1 MFQKIEVL
9 KKGFTIIEILLSGA
23 IGLLLLFV
31 MANAFIN
38 FQKMGLMQND
48 NAKKHASF
56 ERTLMMLKSEL
67 IQAGYG
73 LASYH
78 QGIQITDQSLRIQKD
93 MNLDGDF
100 EDSREDVVYKFFKE
114 DNKLSRKSGQ
124 GYFQILMEPIY
135 SVFFAHPVDFE
146 QKGITPCV
154 RMQFQINEFDELQE
168 ATLCPLTL

>member
-1 MFQKIEVL
+1 MFQKTEVL

-23 IGLLLLFV
+23 IGLLLLLV
-31 MANAFIN
+31 MANAFFN
-38 FQKMGLMQND
+38 FQKIGLMQND
-48 NAKKHASF
+48 NAKKHATF

-78 QGIQITDQSLRIQKD
+78 QGIQITDQSLRIQ
-93 MNLDGDF
+93 
-100 EDSREDVVYKFFKE
+100 
-114 DNKLSRKSGQ
+114 
-124 GYFQILMEPIY
+124 MEPIY
-135 SVFFAHPVDFE
+135 AVFFHAHPVDFE

-154 RMQFQINEFDELQE
+154 RMQFQLNDFDDLQE

>member
-1 MFQKIEVL
+1 MFLKIEVL

-23 IGLLLLFV
+23 IGLLLLLV
-31 MANAFIN
+31 MANAFFN
-38 FQKMGLMQND
+38 FQKIALMQND
-48 NAKKHASF
+48 NVKKHASF

-78 QGIQITDQSLRIQKD
+78 QGIQITYQSLRIPKD
-93 MNLDGDF
+93 MNLDGDL
-100 EDSREDVVYKFFKE
+100 EDSREDVVYQFFQE

-135 SVFFAHPVDFE
+135 SFFFML
-146 QKGITPCV
+146 TP
-154 RMQFQINEFDELQE
+154 
-168 ATLCPLTL
+168 

>member
-1 MFQKIEVL
+1 MFLKIEVL

-31 MANAFIN
+31 MANALIN

-56 ERTLMMLKSEL
+56 EKTLKMLKSEF

-78 QGIQITDQSLRIQKD
+78 HGIQITDQSLRIQKD
-93 MNLDGDF
+93 MNLDGNL
-100 EDSREDVVYKFFKE
+100 EDSREDVIYQFFQE

-124 GYFQILMEPIY
+124 GSHSIVSEGAAWAL
-135 SVFFAHPVDFE
+135 S
-146 QKGITPCV
+146 
-154 RMQFQINEFDELQE
+154 
-168 ATLCPLTL
+168 

>member
-1 MFQKIEVL
+1 MDFRRNDRCSKKL
-9 KKGFTIIEILLSGA
+9 KSWKKDSPSLEILLSGA

-78 QGIQITDQSLRIQKD
+78 QGIQITDQSLRIQEN
-93 MNLDGDF
+93 MNFDGDL
-100 EDSREDVVYKFFKE
+100 EDSCEDVVYQFFQE

-135 SVFFAHPVDFE
+135 SVFFML
-146 QKGITPCV
+146 TP
-154 RMQFQINEFDELQE
+154 
-168 ATLCPLTL
+168 

>member
-48 NAKKHASF
+48 KAKKHASF

-78 QGIQITDQSLRIQKD
+78 LGIQITDQSLHVQKD
-93 MNLDGDF
+93 MNFDGDL
-100 EDSREDVVYKFFKE
+100 ED
-114 DNKLSRKSGQ
+114 
-124 GYFQILMEPIY
+124 
-135 SVFFAHPVDFE
+135 
-146 QKGITPCV
+146 
-154 RMQFQINEFDELQE
+154 
-168 ATLCPLTL
+168 

>member
-56 ERTLMMLKSEL
+56 ERSLMMLKSEL

-78 QGIQITDQSLRIQKD
+78 QGIQIMYQSLGIQKD
-93 MNLDGDF
+93 MNLDSDF
-100 EDSREDVVYKFFKE
+100 EDYREDMVYQFFE
-114 DNKLSRKSGQ
+114 DDNKLSRISGQ
-124 GYFQILMEPIY
+124 GYFQILTEPIY
-135 SVFFAHPVDFE
+135 SVFF
-146 QKGITPCV
+146 PCST
-154 RMQFQINEFDELQE
+154 R
-168 ATLCPLTL
+168 

>member
-1 MFQKIEVL
+1 MFQKTEVL
-9 KKGFTIIEILLSGA
+9 KNGFTIIEILFSGA
-23 IGLLLLFV
+23 IGLLLLLV
-31 MANAFIN
+31 LANAFIN

-93 MNLDGDF
+93 MNLDGDL
-100 EDSREDVVYKFFKE
+100 EDSREWFTNFFRKITSFPE
-114 DNKLSRKSGQ
+114 NLVKAISRSSWNR
-124 GYFQILMEPIY
+124 YTL
-135 SVFFAHPVDFE
+135 FFF
-146 QKGITPCV
+146 
-154 RMQFQINEFDELQE
+154 M
-168 ATLCPLTL
+168 LTL

>member
-9 KKGFTIIEILLSGA
+9 KKGLTMIEILISGA
-23 IGLLLLFV
+23 ICLLLLFV

-38 FQKMGLMQND
+38 FQKIALMQND

-93 MNLDGDF
+93 MNLDGD
-100 EDSREDVVYKFFKE
+100 
-114 DNKLSRKSGQ
+114 
-124 GYFQILMEPIY
+124 
-135 SVFFAHPVDFE
+135 
-146 QKGITPCV
+146 
-154 RMQFQINEFDELQE
+154 
-168 ATLCPLTL
+168 

>member
-23 IGLLLLFV
+23 ISLLLLFV
-31 MANAFIN
+31 MANASIN
-38 FQKMGLMQND
+38 FQKMGLMQNE

-78 QGIQITDQSLRIQKD
+78 QGIEITD
-93 MNLDGDF
+93 
-100 EDSREDVVYKFFKE
+100 
-114 DNKLSRKSGQ
+114 
-124 GYFQILMEPIY
+124 
-135 SVFFAHPVDFE
+135 
-146 QKGITPCV
+146 
-154 RMQFQINEFDELQE
+154 
-168 ATLCPLTL
+168 

>member
-1 MFQKIEVL
+1 MFLKIEVL

-38 FQKMGLMQND
+38 FQKMSLMQKKMIKK
-48 NAKKHASF
+48 KKHASF

-78 QGIQITDQSLRIQKD
+78 Q
-93 MNLDGDF
+93 
-100 EDSREDVVYKFFKE
+100 
-114 DNKLSRKSGQ
+114 
-124 GYFQILMEPIY
+124 
-135 SVFFAHPVDFE
+135 
-146 QKGITPCV
+146 
-154 RMQFQINEFDELQE
+154 
-168 ATLCPLTL
+168 